1 MDLIAGIDSDQYFAS
16 KANYLKVLEV
26 SSYEELKSLIDEARQ
41 KPYQNSMY
49 ETANFY
55 KHSKQRQRVK
65 YAQILKNQSLY
76 FCI

>member
-16 KANYLKVLEV
+16 KANYLKVLKV

-49 ETANFY
+49 ETANF
-55 KHSKQRQRVK
+55 
-65 YAQILKNQSLY
+65 
-76 FCI
+76 